1 MTQPYLPITCEEFS
15 VVQEDGLVDWP
26 SQKLRILGKLVKE
39 TTEKEKTGKSALKR
53 LRKIRFTNTDNMLLE
68 SIGEPTKVFIQLDFS
83 LVPEKIFKFEYGDI
97 VQVLGESQS
106 NNSQAFIRV
115 HIIKNFCGVNVEKYH
130 LAISQQSLACPRM
143 SLRRQMLDTVLSPS
157 PHNFLSSLPVGK

>member
-106 NNSQAFIRV
+106 NN
-115 HIIKNFCGVNVEKYH
+115 G
-130 LAISQQSLACPRM
+130 
-143 SLRRQMLDTVLSPS
+143 
-157 PHNFLSSLPVGK
+157 